1 MNLKAR
7 LNCFETVNIRELELQ
22 IKRRINIS
30 SFCSTKYFPRWE
42 KNIALDYLVHSYQV
56 QNFHLNGT
64 TTIVRRQNIEVPI
77 GIEVS
82 VVSGRFL
89 VSVLPILWAPIL
101 RYFDTYIL
109 VYFEPKNWPIWT
121 IFGSN
126 YTHFYHA
133 RLYDVF
139 HTEHI
144 KYDMNMAFWLW
155 PPEYLLVLY
164 EIFMEFYC
172 TKTWVSKYRSIA
184 DTFGK
189 SIEVSSTS

>member
-1 MNLKAR
+1 MN
-7 LNCFETVNIRELELQ
+7 
-22 IKRRINIS
+22 
-30 SFCSTKYFPRWE
+30 E
-42 KNIALDYLVHSYQV
+42 KNIFYMPAKGISVCPIPTLVEKRWVFVIFWMGDTSH
-56 QNFHLNGT
+56 
-64 TTIVRRQNIEVPI
+64 IEVPI

-89 VSVLPILWAPIL
+89 VSVSPILWAPIL

-133 RLYDVF
+133 RLNDVF

-189 SIEVSSTS
+189 SIEVSCTSYGRYFWKHYCPGDDKQCWCWSAKGKNQCSM